1 MKTFMKDTTLLKVLI
16 SFYNAEKH
24 IVSCI
29 KDFKAQINAD
39 FRCIF
44 VDNGSS
50 DKSYKNKSFH
60 AFGQLIFLNKKN
72 PFQWNSPHSD
82 EWRNINADRQIF
94 IPAKT
99 HSLVRLYIA
108 LIKARI
114 DFAAKIVWNMTRLQE
129 KAK

>member
-1 MKTFMKDTTLLKVLI
+1 MKDTTLLKVLI

-72 PFQWNSPHSD
+72 PFQWNSPHFD
-82 EWRNINADRQIF
+82 EWRSINVNRQIF
-94 IPAKT
+94 IPLKA
-99 HSLVRLYIA
+99 HPFVRFYRA
-108 LIKARI
+108 LIKAGR
-114 DFAAKIVWNMTRLQE
+114 DRTAKIVWNMTRLQE
-129 KAK
+129 KTK